1 MLRMQ
6 LSTTSVDQ
14 RVSVDGGVLFRLIGL
29 LPELLE

>member
-14 RVSVDGGVLFRLIGL
+14 RVYVDGVVLFRLIGHF
-29 LPELLE
+29 PELLE

>member
-14 RVSVDGGVLFRLIGL
+14 RVSVAGVVLFRLIGL